1 MESVTAHATAAR
13 EATAP
18 DEARAHLTEAAAL
31 TRQAAEQI
39 RQAVAEQLV
48 ETWSPPRHRGR
59 LDWADTGADRA
70 QARAAADRERQR
82 VAQDSH
88 DLLGLGLAAVA
99 LKCDLAARLIGRD
112 DTRARA
118 ELDALIRLATQ
129 THSDMQ
135 TVTTGSADLSLPAEL
150 ASAHHLLTS
159 TGVTVEVHP
168 ATVELP
174 DQAAALL
181 ATVLREAVT
190 NVLRHAR
197 ATRCDIHLLPD
208 LGGIRLKVTN
218 DGVLPTRDRPE
229 PSGGRGLPNLNARAT
244 AMGGRV
250 VTRSGGNHFDVTI
263 RIPLPPSDPT
273 FLGSNPNRVHPVPRP

>member
-1 MESVTAHATAAR
+1 L
-13 EATAP
+13 
-18 DEARAHLTEAAAL
+18 ARASE
-31 TRQAAEQI
+31 
-39 RQAVAEQLV
+39 
-48 ETWSPPRHRGR
+48 
-59 LDWADTGADRA
+59 DRA
-70 QARAAADRERQR
+70 QARAAADRERLR

-135 TVTTGSADLSLPAEL
+135 TITTGSTDLSLAAEL

-159 TGVTVEVHP
+159 AGVAVEVHP

-218 DGVLPTRDRPE
+218 DGVLPTAARP
-229 PSGGRGLPNLNARAT
+229 GGGCGLPNLNARAT

-250 VTRSGGNHFDVTI
+250 VTRSGGDHFDVTI
-263 RIPLPPSDPT
+263 RIPLPTSDPT
-273 FLGSNPNRVHPVPRP
+273 FLGSDPNCVHPVPRP